1 MKKMMI
7 TALVLCLGV
16 SAFALGDPDKKVKAK
31 DTVMVTGIVTDTA
44 CAKSGDKAKMTN
56 ESCAKRCSERDGGKL
71 SFVSDKDGS
80 IWAIENVDAVKGQEG
95 KHVKLMGKPNME
107 AKSFYVNSFST
118 DTGEKS
124 KGKVESI
131 GVKQKT

>member
-7 TALVLCLGV
+7 IALVLCLGV
-16 SAFALGDPDKKVKAK
+16 SLSAFALGDPSKKMEKAK
-31 DTVMVTGIVTDTA
+31 EVVVTGIVTDTA

-71 SFVSDKDGS
+71 AFVSDKDGS

-95 KHVKLMGKPNME
+95 KHVKLMGKANVE
-107 AKSFYVNSFST
+107 AKSFHVASVSA
-118 DTGEKS
+118 DTGNMGKGEMKEK
-124 KGKVESI
+124 KN
-131 GVKQKT
+131 